1 MLKKRIILL
10 TITLFV
16 SLFVLSGCTSKSS
29 DKELINET
37 KKDIETVSTQIFDS
51 ANYKTISSDYY
62 QSMLLMFGHDVLVE
76 LEDSTKIYIQY
87 DNNEINGMVTG
98 EDKTDNKKY
107 HIYIGSKTYDNLWS
121 YATIDLDSGDISW
134 QDNY

>member
-1 MLKKRIILL
+1 MKRRIILL

-37 KKDIETVSTQIFDS
+37 KKDVEEVSKQIFDTKIKS
-51 ANYKTISSDYY
+51 EYFESTF
-62 QSMLLMFGHDVLVE
+62 LMYGRELIIG
-76 LEDSTKIYIQY
+76 LEDKNIVLLY

-107 HIYIGSKTYDNLWS
+107 HIYIGSKTYDDLWS

>member
-1 MLKKRIILL
+1 MLKRRIILL

-37 KKDIETVSTQIFDS
+37 KKDVEEVSKQIFDTKIKS
-51 ANYKTISSDYY
+51 EYFESTF
-62 QSMLLMFGHDVLVE
+62 LMYGRELIIG
-76 LEDSTKIYIQY
+76 LEDKNIVLLY

-107 HIYIGSKTYDNLWS
+107 HIYIGSKTYDDLWS

>member
-1 MLKKRIILL
+1 MKILKRRIILL

-37 KKDIETVSTQIFDS
+37 KKDVEEVSKQIFDTKIKS
-51 ANYKTISSDYY
+51 EYFESTF
-62 QSMLLMFGHDVLVE
+62 LMYGRELIIG
-76 LEDSTKIYIQY
+76 LEDKNIVLLY

-107 HIYIGSKTYDNLWS
+107 HIYIGSKTYDDLWS